1 MTKLYETNGIHIS
14 CEERGSGEP
23 LLLIMGLG
31 APGAKWEP
39 HAQAYEKHFRVLI
52 PDNRGAGLSDKPE
65 AGSYTVAEM
74 AADMIGLLDAMG
86 IDSAHI
92 NGISMGGAVA
102 QHMAIHYPERVR
114 SVILTNTFSHCC
126 VSFRRAIEL
135 LRDTCG
141 VLDGATATRLCQWII
156 FAQPFQEANE
166 AYMLQCEQED
176 LSYPHP
182 MPAYA
187 YKAQCNAILGF
198 DVREDLEKIQA
209 PVLIVG
215 GDRDLMIPV
224 TVSEYMHDH
233 IPGAELFLA
242 KDGGH
247 VQHWEQLEQY
257 NRVTTEFLL
266 KHAKA

>member
-14 CEERGSGEP
+14 CEERGAGEP

-52 PDNRGAGLSDKPE
+52 PDNRGSGLSDKPE
-65 AGSYTVAEM
+65 ADSYTIAEM
-74 AADMIGLLDAMG
+74 AADMVGLLDAMG

-102 QHMAIHYPERVR
+102 QYMAIHYPERVR

-141 VLDGATATRLCQWII
+141 VLDGVTATRLCQWII
-156 FAQPFQEANE
+156 FAQPFQETNE

-182 MPAYA
+182 MPAHA

-198 DVREDLEKIQA
+198 DVREDLKKIQA

-224 TVSEYMHDH
+224 TVSEYMRDH
-233 IPGAELFLA
+233 IPGAELLLA

-266 KHAKA
+266 KHVKA